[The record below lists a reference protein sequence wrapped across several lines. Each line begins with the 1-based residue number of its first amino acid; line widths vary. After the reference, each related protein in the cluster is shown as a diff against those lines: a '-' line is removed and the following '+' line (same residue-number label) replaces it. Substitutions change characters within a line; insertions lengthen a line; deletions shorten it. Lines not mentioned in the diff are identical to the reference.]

1 MRRKIPQAPTVNTSS
16 NTFYDNKPQYTSE
29 PHLSDETDSPM
40 QHHQM
45 RRGSTRRTT
54 QGNQHTTNAPGKIK
68 NSVNRIYVGR
78 EEIVKLYLTT
88 DFLILSIIRRPFA
101 HNDHMWLYNM
111 AYIEK
116 LAESRTQIFS
126 LTCQVLTAI
135 IITTIR
141 KRYGHSAH
149 QIKVCSALPLSEKG
163 YYV

>member
-1 MRRKIPQAPTVNTSS
+1 MTINLNTQVSRTYPMRPIHPCNIIKW
-16 NTFYDNKPQYTSE
+16 
-29 PHLSDETDSPM
+29 DEARHDV
-40 QHHQM
+40 
-45 RRGSTRRTT
+45 RRRAISTQLMHPVRL
-54 QGNQHTTNAPGKIK
+54 K
-68 NSVNRIYVGR
+68 NSVNRIYVDR

-88 DFLILSIIRRPFA
+88 DFLILSIIRRPSI
-101 HNDHMWLYNM
+101 HNCHMWLHNM